1 MESRYHP
8 ASLEQ
13 KWQQTW
19 EEQGLYK
26 TPTDKNKPKFY
37 ALSMFPYPSGSLH
50 MGHVR
55 NYTITDVIARL
66 KRMQGYRVL
75 HPMGWD
81 AFGLPAENAAIDR
94 GIPPAEW
101 TYQNIAQMREQLQ
114 KLGFSIDWE
123 KEVTTCSPEYYRWT
137 QWLFLQFYKCGLA
150 YQKEAAVNWDPIDQ
164 TVLANEQ
171 VDNEGRSW
179 RSGAIVEQKLLRQWF
194 LKITDYANELLNDL
208 EHLNGWPER
217 VKLMQAN
224 WIGQSIGAQLEFP
237 IVPIPIVPTP
247 IVPIQKTTNQKKVSN
262 PFKSWFLDSR
272 RSISEM
278 RCRDFARGSWLH
290 DRNKRWLENH
300 PQHSPEISN
309 EKISVSS
316 TCPDDEKISVFTTRP
331 DTVYGVSYLVLAPEH
346 PLVAQVTTPEQK
358 AAVEAFIQEV
368 KNESQTDRTSEDKPK
383 RGVPTGGKVLN
394 PFNEEEIPIW
404 IADYVLYGYGTG
416 AVMGVPAHDVRDF
429 QFATQYDLPIK
440 QVIVP
445 DDADNDNEESDR
457 IKIAYTGP
465 GILVESRNFSGE
477 HSEHAKQA
485 IIDYAEDEGY
495 GKGIIQYRLRDW
507 LISRQR
513 YWGTPIPIIH
523 CPNCGAVAVPDQDL
537 PVKLPENV
545 KFSGRGLSPLA
556 QLEDWIN
563 VPCPSCGT
571 PAKRETDTMDTFIDS
586 SWYYLRYPDAKNDQ
600 QVFNPAITNDW
611 MGVDQ
616 YVGGIEHAILH
627 LLYSRFF
634 TKVVRDRG
642 LLHCKEPF
650 EKLLTQGMVQ
660 GITYK
665 NRTTGKYFS
674 ASQVSPSNPQDPTTG
689 EKLEVFYE
697 KMSKSKYNGVDPLEV
712 MGKYGADTARMFI
725 LFKAPPEKDLEWD
738 DADVEG
744 QFRFL
749 NRVWRIVTEFTEIT
763 TFKPKNRELSKVEK
777 DLKRAIHTAIKEV
790 SEDLNGDYQF
800 NTAVSELMK
809 LSNALSEANCQ
820 ESIVYSEGIETLL
833 KLLAPFAPHIAEEL
847 WQLIGKTGSIHT
859 QIWPEHEPEAL
870 VVDEITLVIQING
883 KTRGTLQVPATANHQ
898 TLEEYARNS
907 EVSQRHIGD
916 KTIKKVIVVPGKLVN
931 FVVV

>member
-1 MESRYHP
+1 
-8 ASLEQ
+8 
-13 KWQQTW
+13 
-19 EEQGLYK
+19 
-26 TPTDKNKPKFY
+26 
-37 ALSMFPYPSGSLH
+37 
-50 MGHVR
+50 
-55 NYTITDVIARL
+55 
-66 KRMQGYRVL
+66 MQGYRVL

-237 IVPIPIVPTP
+237 IIG
-247 IVPIQKTTNQKKVSN
+247 
-262 PFKSWFLDSR
+262 LD
-272 RSISEM
+272 
-278 RCRDFARGSWLH
+278 
-290 DRNKRWLENH
+290 EN
-300 PQHSPEISN
+300 IA
-309 EKISVSS
+309 
-316 TCPDDEKISVFTTRP
+316 VFTTRP

-383 RGVPTGGKVLN
+383 RGVPTGGKALN

-416 AVMGVPAHDVRDF
+416 AVMGVPAHDLRDF

-445 DDADNDNEESDR
+445 DDADNDNEENDR
-457 IKIAYTGP
+457 ITTAYTGT
-465 GILVESRNFSGE
+465 GILVESCNFSGE
-477 HSEHAKQA
+477 NSEHGKQA
-485 IIDYAEDEGY
+485 IINYAEDEGY